1 VEPETLAAVSYA
13 TTHGGFAIRTVRDAE
28 ARARGVAA
36 TSRVTSWFAPPSDA
50 AGAGLATLR
59 TGDDG
64 ACVFFEGDAG
74 RLCAVQRHLGHD
86 ALPSAC
92 RHFPRIALLD
102 PRGTFV
108 KLSHFCPTA
117 ARLLFRDDVPVSI
130 VTNAPAF
137 PAEGEYEGL
146 DARGVL
152 PPLLRPGVLQ
162 TLEGHT
168 AWEAFAVSAFMR
180 GDASPDALLALVAGA
195 AEEVRAWTPA
205 LGAVEDHVRRVAA
218 RWLAREGPPAGP
230 AFTAVDA
237 PALLGDVRGAVP
249 SHPAVASPVDAA
261 ADGWDRWVADAWPTF
276 AQPVG
281 RFLATHAFAN
291 WVAYQGAGLRTAV
304 RAIAAALTLLE
315 VECVRACRAERGPL
329 TSPRL
334 VEAIRATDSCLLHL
348 ASPDTLTRRLSRHEA
363 RPLT

>member
-1 VEPETLAAVSYA
+1 MEPGTLAAVSFA
-13 TTHGGFAIRTVRDAE
+13 AAQGGFAIRTVRDAE
-28 ARARGVAA
+28 ARATGAA
-36 TSRVTSWFAPPSDA
+36 TASRVTSWFAPPSDA

-64 ACVFFEGDAG
+64 ACVFFERDAG
-74 RLCAVQRHLGHD
+74 RLCAVQRQLGHA

-92 RHFPRIALLD
+92 RHFPRVALLD
-102 PRGTFV
+102 ARGTFV

-117 ARLLFRDDVPVSI
+117 ARLLFRDDVPASI

-146 DARGVL
+146 DARRVL
-152 PPLLRPGVLQ
+152 PPLLRPGVLH
-162 TLEGHT
+162 TLESYT
-168 AWEAFAVSAFMR
+168 AWEAFAVRAFTR

-195 AEEVRAWTPA
+195 AEEVRAWAPA
-205 LGAVEDHVRRVAA
+205 LGPVEHHVRRVAA

-230 AFTAVDA
+230 ACAAVDA
-237 PALLGDVRGAVP
+237 TALVDDVRGAVP
-249 SHPAVASPVDAA
+249 SHLAIPSPVDAVA
-261 ADGWDRWVADAWPTF
+261 EGWDDWVADAWPTF

-315 VECVRACRAERGPL
+315 VECVRTCRADRGPL

-334 VEAIRATDSCLLHL
+334 VEAIRATDSWLLHL
-348 ASPDTLTRRLSRHEA
+348 ASPDTLTRRLSHREP
-363 RPLT
+363 RPLA